1 MTDSDFHEDKNIET
15 FVESMEYGENRE
27 DDQNLDNEKTL
38 NSNEVEYKYS
48 KKGELKKHGPVY
60 QCNQCEYQTK
70 GKNTLKRHIDAE
82 HGGIKYPCQYC
93 QYEAKAKEHLKKH
106 VEAKH
111 EGIKYPCSQCDL
123 KSSQMSNLRTHMK
136 RKHGLVLWQKTS
148 NVKEQLENKYKD
160 ENYNI
165 KDFLQEV
172 EEVLSDS
179 MDMTVLIIEKEPS
192 TQTQSIIRKKGAKS
206 FFAQNVDQALSRKAN

>member
-1 MTDSDFHEDKNIET
+1 
-15 FVESMEYGENRE
+15 
-27 DDQNLDNEKTL
+27 
-38 NSNEVEYKYS
+38 
-48 KKGELKKHGPVY
+48 
-60 QCNQCEYQTK
+60 
-70 GKNTLKRHIDAE
+70 
-82 HGGIKYPCQYC
+82 
-93 QYEAKAKEHLKKH
+93 
-106 VEAKH
+106 
-111 EGIKYPCSQCDL
+111 
-123 KSSQMSNLRTHMK
+123 MK

-192 TQTQSIIRKKGAKS
+192 TQTQSIIKKK
-206 FFAQNVDQALSRKAN
+206 RC